1 MSSNAVSMITL
12 AREADDPLRRRAV
25 AAWSAGRSRRR
36 TSAGPNGDPTGST
49 AGWADLL
56 GSPSAEAPRSR
67 DLAHLGG
74 FAAMTALIGYLTWRI
89 AYTLPASGANLTAA
103 WILIGFEAIP
113 LVGMTIRML
122 TLWNIDSAA
131 PAPVTETPAGM
142 HVAVLIPTYDEPA
155 EVIAPTIAAACA
167 LEPAHQTWVL
177 DDGDRPWVEE
187 ICREYGAR
195 YVCRPVH
202 DHAKAGNL
210 NHALALMESEAE
222 AGADNIDVIAVLDC
236 DHVPLKTFLTA
247 TLGWFEDPGI
257 ALVQGPQSFY
267 NAGAFDDDGVN
278 GEQGL
283 FFNVLMAARNH
294 AQAGPFWCGSTALVR
309 TAALRGIGGVS
320 TDTIVEDMHTTLGLL
335 RAGWRT
341 AYHHQTLAVGLAP
354 ATAGQYLL
362 QRRRWGQ
369 GAMQVLTKEHLWKAK
384 RWLSWRNY
392 YEYLG
397 GTLWWLEGAATVLV
411 LMVPVALLMT
421 GAQTST
427 AGPLAFTT
435 VFAGTFVVRL
445 WGAKRLYRHQLSW
458 TNALALRILRIPVGL
473 SCAWWLLTR
482 RTLEFEVTPKSGSDN
497 RAMGR
502 VPRVLVVLMAG
513 LSAVIAYGVAGLA
526 GWVPWR
532 ATPGATAA
540 SGAWLLVAAATVGAG
555 MRRIRAAEFASSRR
569 NAHRFGV
576 RANVTVDGYET
587 ELVDISVG
595 GVCVRLPAQ
604 EGPGPG
610 LVQLA
615 LPGMEPV
622 KLGMVRA
629 TTAAGRG
636 EHLVSLRVLPGD
648 WAAMRTLSLWLFH
661 TPAGALKNLRD
672 GIPAAASTEPAP
684 SLSVRQSR
692 AASARV
698 RMEEAAV
705 LYV

>member
-1 MSSNAVSMITL
+1 MSSNAVSMIGL
-12 AREADDPLRRRAV
+12 ARSADTTRNHSDARPTVRHGATRA
-25 AAWSAGRSRRR
+25 
-36 TSAGPNGDPTGST
+36 ST

-56 GSPSAEAPRSR
+56 GSPSAEATRSR

-74 FAAMTALIGYLTWRI
+74 FAAMTALVGYLTWRI
-89 AYTLPASGANLTAA
+89 AYTLPPSGPNAVAA
-103 WILIGFEAIP
+103 WVLIGFEAIP
-113 LVGMTIRML
+113 LVGMAVRL
-122 TLWNIDSAA
+122 VTLWNIDSAA
-131 PAPVTETPAGM
+131 PAPVTRAPGGM
-142 HVAVLIPTYDEPA
+142 RVAVLIPTYDEPA

-177 DDGDRPWVEE
+177 DDGERPWVQE
-187 ICREYGAR
+187 ICQEYGAR
-195 YVCRPVH
+195 YVCREVH

-210 NHALALMESEAE
+210 NHALALMESEA
-222 AGADNIDVIAVLDC
+222 ADGAEDIDVIAVLDC
-236 DHVPLKTFLTA
+236 DHVPLATFLTA
-247 TLGWFEDPGI
+247 TLGWFEDPEIG
-257 ALVQGPQSFY
+257 LVQGPQSFY

-309 TAALRGIGGVS
+309 TAALREIGGVS

-354 ATAGQYLL
+354 ATADQYLL
-362 QRRRWGQ
+362 QRRRWGL
-369 GAMQVLTKEHLWKAK
+369 GAMQVLTKERLWKAK

-392 YEYLG
+392 YEYLS

-411 LMVPVALLMT
+411 LMVPVTLLLS

-435 VFAGTFVVRL
+435 VFSATFLVRL

-482 RTLEFEVTPKSGSDN
+482 RTLEFQVTPKSGSEQ
-497 RAMGR
+497 RALGR
-502 VPRVLVVLMAG
+502 VPRVLVVLMAA
-513 LSAVIAYGVAGLA
+513 LTAVLGYGAAGLA

-532 ATPGATAA
+532 ATSGATVA
-540 SGAWLLVAAATVGAG
+540 SGAWLLVAATTVGAG

-576 RANVTVDGYET
+576 RANVMVDGYET

-595 GVCVRLPAQ
+595 GACVRLPVH
-604 EGPGPG
+604 EGSGPG

-622 KLGMVRA
+622 KLATVHA

-661 TPAGALKNLRD
+661 TPAGALKNLPD
-672 GIPAAASTEPAP
+672 GVPAAASTEPAP
-684 SLSVRQSR
+684 TLSVRQSR

-698 RMEEAAV
+698 RPEAAV
-705 LYV
+705 LHA

>member
-1 MSSNAVSMITL
+1 MSTAVSFAMQD
-12 AREADDPLRRRAV
+12 RVADV
-25 AAWSAGRSRRR
+25 ATQQGE
-36 TSAGPNGDPTGST
+36 T

-56 GSPSAEAPRSR
+56 GSPRAEAPRSR

-89 AYTLPASGANLTAA
+89 AYTLPPSGANVVAA
-103 WILIGFEAIP
+103 WVLIGFEAIP
-113 LVGMTIRML
+113 LIGMAFRIV
-122 TLWNIDSAA
+122 TLWNIDSIA
-131 PAPVTETPAGM
+131 PRPVSEPPGGT

-155 EVIAPTIAAACA
+155 EVIVPTIAAACA

-210 NHALALMESEAE
+210 NHALALMEDEA
-222 AGADNIDVIAVLDC
+222 AMGADDIDVIAVLDC
-236 DHVPLKTFLTA
+236 DHVPLTTFLTA
-247 TLGWFEDPGI
+247 TLGWFEDPEI

-309 TAALRGIGGVS
+309 TRALREIGGVS
-320 TDTIVEDMHTTLGLL
+320 TDTIVEDMDTTLALL

-341 AYHHQTLAVGLAP
+341 TYHHQTLAVGLAP
-354 ATAGQYLL
+354 ATADQYLL
-362 QRRRWGQ
+362 QRRRWGL
-369 GAMQVLTKEHLWKAK
+369 GAMQVLVKERLWGAK

-392 YEYLG
+392 YEYVA

-411 LMVPVALLMT
+411 LMVPVALLLT

-427 AGPLAFTT
+427 ASPLAFTA
-435 VFAGTFVVRL
+435 VFSATFVVRL

-482 RTLEFEVTPKSGSDN
+482 RTLEFEVTPKQGTAE
-497 RAMGR
+497 RTPGR
-502 VPRVLVVLMAG
+502 VPGVLKVLLVALAG
-513 LSAVIAYGVAGLA
+513 VLGYSAAGLA
-526 GWVPWR
+526 GQVPWR
-532 ATPGATAA
+532 ATPGATVA
-540 SGAWLLVAAATVGAG
+540 SGAWLLVAATTVALGT
-555 MRRIRAAEFASSRR
+555 RRIRAAEFASSRR

-576 RANVTVDGYET
+576 RANVTVDGIET
-587 ELVDISVG
+587 ELVDISAG
-595 GVCVRLPAQ
+595 GVSVRLPAEQ
-604 EGPGPG
+604 
-610 LVQLA
+610 
-615 LPGMEPV
+615 LPGSGMVELGLPGAGPV
-622 KLGMVRA
+622 KLSLVR
-629 TTAAGRG
+629 TIAGR
-636 EHLVSLRVLPGD
+636 EPDDRLVSLRVPPGD

-661 TPAGALKNLRD
+661 TPPGVSNLPDGA
-672 GIPAAASTEPAP
+672 PAAASTAPAP

-692 AASARV
+692 AAAARV
-698 RMEEAAV
+698 WPSLAV
-705 LYV
+705 SHG

>member
-1 MSSNAVSMITL
+1 MSSNAVSMVRL
-12 AREADDPLRRRAV
+12 ARAVDSTPPGHRV
-25 AAWSAGRSRRR
+25 AAARASA
-36 TSAGPNGDPTGST
+36 TAENGTT

-56 GSPSAEAPRSR
+56 GSPSPESPRSR

-74 FAAMTALIGYLTWRI
+74 FAALTALVCYLTWRI
-89 AYTLPASGANLTAA
+89 AYTLPQSGPNLVAA
-103 WILIGFEAIP
+103 WVLIAFEAIP
-113 LVGMTIRML
+113 LVGMSVRMA

-131 PAPVTETPAGM
+131 PRPVTAAPNGLR
-142 HVAVLIPTYDEPA
+142 VAVLIPTYDEPA

-167 LEPAHQTWVL
+167 LDPAHETWVL
-177 DDGDRPWVEE
+177 DDGERPWVEE
-187 ICREYGAR
+187 ICQQYGAR
-195 YVCRPVH
+195 YVCREVH

-210 NHALALMESEAE
+210 NHALALMEREAA
-222 AGADNIDVIAVLDC
+222 AGAPNIDVIAVLDC
-236 DHVPLKTFLTA
+236 DHVPLKSFLTA
-247 TLGWFEDPGI
+247 TLGWFEDPKI

-294 AQAGPFWCGSTALVR
+294 PDAGPFWCGSTALVR
-309 TAALRGIGGVS
+309 TEALREIGGVAI
-320 TDTIVEDMHTTLGLL
+320 DTIVEDMHTTLGLL

-354 ATAGQYLL
+354 ATADQYLL
-362 QRRRWGQ
+362 QRRRWGM
-369 GAMQVLTKEHLWKAK
+369 GAMQVLTKERLWHAK

-392 YEYLG
+392 YEYLT
-397 GTLWWLEGAATVLV
+397 GTLWWLEGAATLLV
-411 LMVPVALLMT
+411 LMVPVTLLLT

-435 VFAGTFVVRL
+435 VFSATFVARL

-458 TNALALRILRIPVGL
+458 TNALALRILRIPVGI
-473 SCAWWLLTR
+473 SCVWWLVTR
-482 RTLEFEVTPKSGSDN
+482 RTLEFQVTPKGAEQ
-497 RAMGR
+497 RALGR
-502 VPRVLVVLMAG
+502 VPRVLFVLLAG
-513 LSAVIAYGVAGLA
+513 LAAVLGYSAAGLA
-526 GWVPWR
+526 GLVPWR
-532 ATPGATAA
+532 ATPGATIA
-540 SGAWLLVAAATVGAG
+540 SGAWLVVAAATISLG

-587 ELVDISVG
+587 ELVDVSVG

-604 EGPGPG
+604 QVTGSG

-615 LPGMEPV
+615 LPGVEPV
-622 KLGMVRA
+622 KLSMVRS

-661 TPAGALKNLRD
+661 TPNGALNNLPD

-692 AASARV
+692 AAAARV
-698 RMEEAAV
+698 RPTAAV
-705 LYV
+705 QHA